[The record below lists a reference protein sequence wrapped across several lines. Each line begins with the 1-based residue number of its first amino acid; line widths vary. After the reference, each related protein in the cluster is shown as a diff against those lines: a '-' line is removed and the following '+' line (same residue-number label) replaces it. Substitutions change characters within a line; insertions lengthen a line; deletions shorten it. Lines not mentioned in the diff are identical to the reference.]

1 MLLPIYSLLVT
12 RIKLFSVNKYF
23 VAYTKFHYLEF
34 NCRVG
39 INYFLYSLSVRE
51 DCCFHVAYFRA
62 SSLSSH
68 KNENH
73 SCIDTPTNQRTSH
86 TGKPHVYIHMHMW
99 LHVITGLL
107 VPSLSHDS
115 CMMGTGS
122 WITVTLSCA
131 LGFYHSAQTLLIQ
144 FLCFSFNAIYTQ
156 LLILVVQNFK
166 VLLQFNSSILC
177 TFRFILLEKLLPR
190 IQKLISV

>member
-12 RIKLFSVNKYF
+12 KNFVYDKLNFFALKVKLISVNKYF

-107 VPSLSHDS
+107 VPSLSPDS

-131 LGFYHSAQTLLIQ
+131 LGFYHLPKAFASFFK
-144 FLCFSFNAIYTQ
+144 FLCFSFNHNY
-156 LLILVVQNFK
+156 
-166 VLLQFNSSILC
+166 
-177 TFRFILLEKLLPR
+177 
-190 IQKLISV
+190 